1 MSPNALEQ
9 LAQDLARV
17 LRQEFPGE
25 SDREMAT
32 LCRRVSV
39 IFESRAPTVSRH
51 SGRPSLRPPRPCEP
65 RPSRL
70 AP

>member
-1 MSPNALEQ
+1 MTANVLEQ

-39 IFESRAPTVSRH
+39 IFESRAPTKSRH
-51 SGRPSLRPPRPCEP
+51 GAKHLRPPRPCEP